1 MDQEK
6 SFYEIIAEQNSKRFM
21 DKSYCQITNNS
32 SLR

>member
-6 SFYEIIAEQNSKRFM
+6 SFYEIAEQNSKRFM

-32 SLR
+32 SLC